1 MTGPDFGALHAAMR
15 KHVDD
20 QLIPCVS
27 TALLRGREAVDVFC
41 YGFADRMAAVIGESG
56 MGIVLRLFSFLLLCI
71 GVQIMWNGASALVR
85 SLALIVH

>member
-1 MTGPDFGALHAAMR
+1 
-15 KHVDD
+15 
-20 QLIPCVS
+20 
-27 TALLRGREAVDVFC
+27 
-41 YGFADRMAAVIGESG
+41 MAAVIGESG